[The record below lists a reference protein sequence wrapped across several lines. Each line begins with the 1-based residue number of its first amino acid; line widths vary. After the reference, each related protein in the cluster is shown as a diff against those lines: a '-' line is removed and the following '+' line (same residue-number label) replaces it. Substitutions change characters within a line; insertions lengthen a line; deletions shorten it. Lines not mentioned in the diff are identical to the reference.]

1 MLREDILDSVASGR
15 FHIWPI
21 SRVEQGIELLTGT
34 KAGARNGDGLFEE
47 GTVFARV
54 DDRLSEMARLLKGFE

>member
-1 MLREDILDSVASGR
+1 
-15 FHIWPI
+15 
-21 SRVEQGIELLTGT
+21 LLTGT